1 MALTDFQEA
10 LLTTFISELE
20 EFTDE
25 LDNDIVALEHNPDD
39 VELINKIFRAYH
51 SIKSSAG
58 IVGYKSISD
67 FTHIIETVFE
77 KIRQSEVK
85 IDNNITSG
93 LLDSNDILR
102 RFLDGIQENS
112 NVTESQL
119 LTPELK
125 EKIEKVKSIFT
136 RYYNGNENAHRY
148 DENNGINTVKE
159 PANSVPRRK
168 IKVYDIL
175 FKPNRNFFESGN
187 EPLLYIRDLA
197 EHGTILQS
205 RLNTEELPALSAIN
219 PYQCYLNWNI
229 VFASEHN
236 KQQITDMF
244 MFIID
249 DNDIRI
255 EEIDFA
261 DVNTDDKAL
270 VHAIQET
277 LKSTN
282 RSHAAQIKNEI
293 KAKYGVIK
301 KQMDAVLPEPAI
313 KPELKTEENKT
324 EIADTVKHKL
334 EKVDYVKVDI
344 KKLDELLNLI
354 GELVINYSQV
364 QNLIITEQRTEKNQ
378 DILNTMETFHRL
390 TKEIQ
395 EKVMKVRMLPIGPMF
410 NQFYR
415 FVRDTAQ
422 MANKRVKLV
431 LSGTDTELDK
441 TLIEKITD
449 PLRHIVRNAIDH
461 GIEESR
467 ERNILGKPEEGT
479 IVLSAYHKEG
489 NVVVEIQDDGRGMNP
504 EKILKR
510 AIERNLIAEED
521 AKNLSQEQITN
532 FIFEPGFSTADT
544 ITDLSGRGVGMDVV
558 KNNIEQL
565 RGTVHVL
572 SQSGKGTTIRIIIPL
587 TLSIIEG
594 MIIRVAD
601 LMFVVNIM
609 SVVEIIKPEDH
620 QIQPVEEKAEVV
632 NVRDEFLPLV
642 RLYNEFHIDSQITRP
657 SDGVLIIVETD
668 NKKFCILADELVAQQ
683 QVVIKGMDKLLDNGF
698 GITGTTIL
706 GDGKIAFII
715 DIPSFIAY
723 LINRNKSE

>member
-136 RYYNGNENAHRY
+136 RYYNGNGNAHRY
-148 DENNGINTVKE
+148 DENNGINPVKE
-159 PANSVPRRK
+159 PANSVARRK
-168 IKVYDIL
+168 IKVFDIL

-229 VFASEHN
+229 VFASEQN

-270 VHAIQET
+270 IHAIQET

-301 KQMDAVLPEPAI
+301 KQIDNLLPEPAI

-467 ERNILGKPEEGT
+467 ERNIIGKPEEGT

-642 RLYNEFHIDSQITRP
+642 RLYNEFHINSQITRP

>member
-1 MALTDFQEA
+1 M
-10 LLTTFISELE
+10 
-20 EFTDE
+20 
-25 LDNDIVALEHNPDD
+25 
-39 VELINKIFRAYH
+39 
-51 SIKSSAG
+51 
-58 IVGYKSISD
+58 
-67 FTHIIETVFE
+67 
-77 KIRQSEVK
+77 
-85 IDNNITSG
+85 
-93 LLDSNDILR
+93 
-102 RFLDGIQENS
+102 
-112 NVTESQL
+112 
-119 LTPELK
+119 
-125 EKIEKVKSIFT
+125 
-136 RYYNGNENAHRY
+136 
-148 DENNGINTVKE
+148 
-159 PANSVPRRK
+159 
-168 IKVYDIL
+168 
-175 FKPNRNFFESGN
+175 
-187 EPLLYIRDLA
+187 
-197 EHGTILQS
+197 
-205 RLNTEELPALSAIN
+205 
-219 PYQCYLNWNI
+219 
-229 VFASEHN
+229 
-236 KQQITDMF
+236 
-244 MFIID
+244 
-249 DNDIRI
+249 
-255 EEIDFA
+255 
-261 DVNTDDKAL
+261 
-270 VHAIQET
+270 
-277 LKSTN
+277 
-282 RSHAAQIKNEI
+282 
-293 KAKYGVIK
+293 
-301 KQMDAVLPEPAI
+301 
-313 KPELKTEENKT
+313 
-324 EIADTVKHKL
+324 
-334 EKVDYVKVDI
+334 
-344 KKLDELLNLI
+344 
-354 GELVINYSQV
+354 
-364 QNLIITEQRTEKNQ
+364 
-378 DILNTMETFHRL
+378 
-390 TKEIQ
+390 
-395 EKVMKVRMLPIGPMF
+395 
-410 NQFYR
+410 
-415 FVRDTAQ
+415 
-422 MANKRVKLV
+422 
-431 LSGTDTELDK
+431 
-441 TLIEKITD
+441 
-449 PLRHIVRNAIDH
+449 RNAIDH

-467 ERNILGKPEEGT
+467 ERNIIGKPEEGT